1 MNAVSGDFTPASRA
15 MLVGAMLGGVA
26 SGASHIQAKKSG
38 LETNDDFLSKVLKDT
53 IKAGA
58 VSGVTTL
65 IATKMSGQPVLS
77 MLTLASVGAAGLY
90 FLDQHMDDKND

>member
-38 LETNDDFLSKVLKDT
+38 LETNDDFLSKDRYV
-53 IKAGA
+53 
-58 VSGVTTL
+58 
-65 IATKMSGQPVLS
+65 QLS
-77 MLTLASVGAAGLY
+77 LGERPIE
-90 FLDQHMDDKND
+90 